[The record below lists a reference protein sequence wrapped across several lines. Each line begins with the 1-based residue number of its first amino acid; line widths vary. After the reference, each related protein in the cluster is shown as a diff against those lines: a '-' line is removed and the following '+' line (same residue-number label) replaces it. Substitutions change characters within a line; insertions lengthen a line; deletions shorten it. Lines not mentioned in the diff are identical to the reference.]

1 MTEYINKNELLEE
14 LKYDRDNDGEI
25 FHSHIEREIHD
36 EKYDFAI
43 DVIKYAPTV
52 DVRSIIYSNWQTVN
66 DLKYKCLKCGTYS
79 TNKYNYCPNC
89 GAKMLNVNI

>member
-36 EKYDFAI
+36 EKSKNLRCDIKILTKDI
-43 DVIKYAPTV
+43 D
-52 DVRSIIYSNWQTVN
+52 
-66 DLKYKCLKCGTYS
+66 
-79 TNKYNYCPNC
+79 
-89 GAKMLNVNI
+89 